1 MNESKT
7 CPHCGQIIKPKKSSR
22 FSPNYD
28 FILDLEMALVF
39 EMWCKGKSKKYKNQI
54 QVEAGFKKLLKLS
67 NANPA
72 IATEIVE
79 NSLAANWEGLF
90 PVKNKVE
97 VKPVQE
103 VDNRSSF
110 QKMQEKYG
118 R

>member
-1 MNESKT
+1 MSDVKT
-7 CPHCGQIIKPKKSSR
+7 CAHCGQTIKPKKNSR
-22 FSPNYD
+22 FIPNYD
-28 FILDLEMALVF
+28 FILDIEMTFVF

-54 QVEAGFKKLLKLS
+54 QVEAGFNKLLKLS
-67 NANPA
+67 NGNPA

-90 PVKNKVE
+90 PLKNRTDAAPKKE
-97 VKPVQE
+97 E
-103 VDNRSSF
+103 DNRSSF